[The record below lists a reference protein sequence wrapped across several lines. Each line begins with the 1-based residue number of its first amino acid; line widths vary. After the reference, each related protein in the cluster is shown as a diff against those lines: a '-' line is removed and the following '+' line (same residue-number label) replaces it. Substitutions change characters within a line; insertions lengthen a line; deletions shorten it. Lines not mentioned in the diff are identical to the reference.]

1 MRVTIGVKIIAA
13 FGLSLAF
20 VVARGAISYSI
31 TAQFIDKVH
40 WVDHTQSVLENLE
53 GILSGISDFES
64 GLREYSLTREPRYIN
79 TNLAAQ
85 KKVVRCLKEIRTLT
99 GDNPL
104 QQKNLDVLEPLVETA
119 LSAINLQI
127 VKEQDMANT
136 RDLVRKIRSTV
147 VEMQGIGHTLL
158 TDRDKES
165 QSSQKAEVYIGIIGT
180 ALVALVLSLA
190 GFMLYRSITRPL
202 AAFRQFVLLVGDGD
216 LTQRAIVSSS
226 DEMGDLAQSLNRMV
240 ENLKNVANGTRDVA
254 QQLNDATV
262 EILASTRQQSAST
275 TEQAAAVQQ
284 TNTTMQELSQSGVQI
299 SERAK
304 QVAGI
309 AEATR
314 TASSAGM
321 EAVQN
326 STRTME
332 TIREQAEAVAENI
345 VMLSERTQAVGDII
359 ASVNDIAEQS
369 HLLSL
374 NAAIEAAAAGE
385 HGRTFSVVAAEIK
398 NLADRSKEAT
408 VQVRSILGQIQK
420 GINSSVML
428 TEEAVRRVES
438 GKHQSDTAARTIR
451 ELTESVDQSVQAFQQ
466 IVAGTNQQQI
476 GFEQVALAIR
486 DIGGASQ
493 QTASSV
499 RQLEGASAHLTTLA
513 KQLRTAMERYRT

>member
-1 MRVTIGVKIIAA
+1 MKVTIGVRIIAA

-20 VVARGAISYSI
+20 VIARGVISYTSTTQLI
-31 TAQFIDKVH
+31 ELSH
-40 WVDHTQSVLENLE
+40 WVEHTHSVLNNLE
-53 GILSGISDFES
+53 GVSSGISEFER
-64 GLREYSLTREPRYIN
+64 GLREYSPARDPRSVT

-85 KKVVRCLKEIRTLT
+85 KKVVRCLKEVRVLT
-99 GDNPL
+99 ADNQL
-104 QQKNLDVLEPLVETA
+104 QQKNLDLLEPLVESV
-119 LSAINLQI
+119 LSANNPQTG
-127 VKEQDMANT
+127 KEETAVQA
-136 RDLVRKIRSTV
+136 RDLAEKVRSSVT
-147 VEMQGIGHTLL
+147 EMQGIERTLL
-158 TDRDKES
+158 SQRDKES
-165 QSSQKAEVYIGIIGT
+165 QSSETTAIYIGLFGT
-180 ALVALVLSLA
+180 AIVALAVSAA
-190 GFMLYRSITRPL
+190 GYLLYRSITRPL
-202 AAFRQFVLLVGDGD
+202 AAFRQFIVRVGDGD
-216 LTQRAIVSSS
+216 LTQRAVVSST
-226 DEMGDLAQSLNRMV
+226 DELGDLAKSLNRMV
-240 ENLKNVANGTRDVA
+240 ENLKDVANGTREVA
-254 QQLNDATV
+254 QHLNEATA
-262 EILASTRQQSAST
+262 EILASTKQQSAST
-275 TEQAAAVQQ
+275 SEQAAAVQQ

-304 QVAGI
+304 QVATI
-309 AEATR
+309 AEATL

-332 TIREQAEAVAENI
+332 TIREQAEAVAENV
-345 VMLSERTQAVGDII
+345 VMLSERTQAVGEII
-359 ASVNDIAEQS
+359 ATVNDIAEQS

-428 TEEAVRRVES
+428 AEESVRRVDS
-438 GKHQSDTAARTIR
+438 GKQQSDTAARTIR
-451 ELTESVDQSVQAFQQ
+451 QLTESVDQSVQAFQQ

-499 RQLEGASAHLTTLA
+499 RQLEGASAHLTILG
-513 KQLRTAMERYRT
+513 KQLGTAMERYRT